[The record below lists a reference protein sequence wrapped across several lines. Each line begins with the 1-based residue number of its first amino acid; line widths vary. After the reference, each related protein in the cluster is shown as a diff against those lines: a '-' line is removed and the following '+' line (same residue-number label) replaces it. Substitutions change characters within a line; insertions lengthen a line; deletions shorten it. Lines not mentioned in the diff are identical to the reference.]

1 MANLNS
7 SAPSYHLWNQLLQH
21 YVDRQG
27 RVDYQLWKAEASE
40 PLFNWL
46 EECSAVTI
54 QTLTEDEQLTFWLN
68 LYNALVIAQILPR
81 YPIASI
87 RPKVLGVPNWLQLF
101 RFFSRP
107 VFSMQGQNYSL
118 NAIEHGIIRSQF
130 GEPRIHF
137 ALVCAAIGCPLLR
150 NEAYYPD
157 RVGQQ
162 LAEDADRFI
171 NNPAKVHYAAAQN
184 ILHCSQ
190 IFKWY
195 GKDFLTVSD
204 SIADYLRGYFRG
216 ASELPEAVKVSYLP
230 YDWGLNQQL
239 QRTSS

>member
-7 SAPSYHLWNQLLQH
+7 STPSYDLWNQLLQQ

-27 RVDYQLWKAEASE
+27 RVDYQSWKVEASE

-46 EECSAVTI
+46 ADCSTI
-54 QTLTEDEQLTFWLN
+54 NVQTLTEDQQLTFWLN

-81 YPIASI
+81 YPVTSI
-87 RPKVLGVPNWLQLF
+87 RPKVLGVPDWFRFF

-107 VFSMQGQNYSL
+107 VFSLRGKKYSL
-118 NAIEHGIIRSQF
+118 NAIEHGTLRVQF
-130 GEPRIHF
+130 AEPRIHF

-150 NEAYYPD
+150 NEAYHPD
-157 RVGQQ
+157 RVRQQ

-171 NNPAKVHYAAAQN
+171 NNPTKVRFDPAHNTLY
-184 ILHCSQ
+184 CSQ
-190 IFKWY
+190 ILKWY
-195 GKDFLTVSD
+195 GKDFLVASN
-204 SIADYLRGYFRG
+204 SLVNYLRDYFRS
-216 ASELPEAVKVSYLP
+216 ASELPEDVKVSYLP

-239 QRTSS
+239 